1 MLREELL
8 TIAKI
13 WKEPKCPSTYEWIKK
28 MWYCGIYNGILLSHK
43 ENEGLLFA
51 TTWMDLEGNMLR
63 EMSQT
68 EKDRYVFTYMW
79 TLKNIATE

>member
-1 MLREELL
+1 
-8 TIAKI
+8 
-13 WKEPKCPSTYEWIKK
+13 
-28 MWYCGIYNGILLSHK
+28 MWYCGIYNRILLSHK
-43 ENEGLLFA
+43 KNESLLFA
-51 TTWMDLEGNMLR
+51 TTWMDLECNMLR